1 MSEII
6 YQSGV
11 SVGLISS
18 VIYAVISPIVWLQ
31 FNTDLGTELQ
41 VGKSLHIL
49 TENDTF
55 YTLIFR
61 VMFGSLDT
69 DLLNWHLNTI

>member
-18 VIYAVISPIVWLQ
+18 VIYAVINPVVWPQ
-31 FNTDLGTELQ
+31 SNTDLGPESAQIFTQSVLF
-41 VGKSLHIL
+41 
-49 TENDTF
+49 DTF
-55 YTLIFR
+55 
-61 VMFGSLDT
+61 
-69 DLLNWHLNTI
+69 